1 MKKKFLLFF
10 AIVCSLVA
18 FGQDH
23 KKEGWDVSVG
33 PTLFVPMA
41 KTVNWNSKAW
51 GQTVKFNKKN
61 TVVTLAFM
69 QDKNNFVVAPV
80 LVGGRKHLKHNL
92 YVGLDAG
99 VTFFHGQKGQFTYVP
114 SLGYKI
120 NKKWCLEQSLL
131 RTVKEGKTTN
141 RIGLGLLYNL

>member
-1 MKKKFLLFF
+1 MKKKFLLVF
-10 AIVCSLVA
+10 ALVSSLVV
-18 FGQDH
+18 FGQNH
-23 KKEGWDVSVG
+23 KKGWDVSVG

-41 KTVNWNSKAW
+41 KTVDWNSKAW

-61 TVVTLAFM
+61 MVVTVGFM
-69 QDKNNFVVAPV
+69 QDRSNFVAAPV
-80 LVGGRKHLKHNL
+80 LIGGRKHLNHNL
-92 YVGLDAG
+92 QLGLDAG

-131 RTVKEGKTTN
+131 RTIKGGKTTN
-141 RIGLGLLYNL
+141 RVGFGLLYNL

>member
-1 MKKKFLLFF
+1 MKKKFLLVF
-10 AIVCSLVA
+10 ALVSSLVV

-23 KKEGWDVSVG
+23 KKGWDVSVG

-41 KTVNWNSKAW
+41 KTVDWNSKAW

-61 TVVTLAFM
+61 MVVTVGFM

-80 LVGGRKHLKHNL
+80 LIGGRKHLNHNL
-92 YVGLDAG
+92 QLGLDAG

-131 RTVKEGKTTN
+131 RTIKGGKTTN
-141 RIGLGLLYNL
+141 RVGFGLLYNL

>member
-1 MKKKFLLFF
+1 MKKKFLLVF
-10 AIVCSLVA
+10 ALVSSLVV

-23 KKEGWDVSVG
+23 KKGWDVSVG

-41 KTVNWNSKAW
+41 KTVDWNSKAW

-61 TVVTLAFM
+61 MVVTLGFM

-80 LVGGRKHLKHNL
+80 LIGGRKHLNHNL
-92 YVGLDAG
+92 QLGLDAG

-131 RTVKEGKTTN
+131 RTVKGGKTTN
-141 RIGLGLLYNL
+141 RVGFGLLYNL

>member
-1 MKKKFLLFF
+1 MKKKFLLVF
-10 AIVCSLVA
+10 ALVSSLVV
-18 FGQDH
+18 FGQNH
-23 KKEGWDVSVG
+23 KKGWDVSVG

-41 KTVNWNSKAW
+41 KTVDWNSKAW

-61 TVVTLAFM
+61 MVVTVGFM
-69 QDKNNFVVAPV
+69 QDRNNFVAAPV
-80 LVGGRKHLKHNL
+80 LIGGRKHLNHNL
-92 YVGLDAG
+92 QLGLDAG

-131 RTVKEGKTTN
+131 RTVKGGKTTN
-141 RIGLGLLYNL
+141 RVGFGLLYNL

>member
-1 MKKKFLLFF
+1 MKKKFLLVF
-10 AIVCSLVA
+10 ALVSSLVV

-23 KKEGWDVSVG
+23 KKGWDVSVG

-41 KTVNWNSKAW
+41 KTVDWNSKAW

-61 TVVTLAFM
+61 MVVTVGFM
-69 QDKNNFVVAPV
+69 QDRSNFVAAPV
-80 LVGGRKHLKHNL
+80 LIGGRKHLNHNL
-92 YVGLDAG
+92 QLGLDAG

-131 RTVKEGKTTN
+131 RTIKGGKTTN
-141 RIGLGLLYNL
+141 RVGFGLIYNL

>member
-1 MKKKFLLFF
+1 MKKKFLLVF
-10 AIVCSLVA
+10 ALVSSIVV
-18 FGQDH
+18 FGQNH
-23 KKEGWDVSVG
+23 KKGWDVSVG

-41 KTVNWNSKAW
+41 KTVDWNSKAW

-61 TVVTLAFM
+61 MVVTLGFM

-80 LVGGRKHLKHNL
+80 LIGGRKHLNHNL
-92 YVGLDAG
+92 QLGLDAG

-120 NKKWCLEQSLL
+120 NNKWCLEQSLL
-131 RTVKEGKTTN
+131 RTVKDGKTTN

>member
-1 MKKKFLLFF
+1 MKKKFLLVF
-10 AIVCSLVA
+10 ALVSSLVV

-23 KKEGWDVSVG
+23 KKGWDVSVG

-41 KTVNWNSKAW
+41 KTVDWNSKAW

-61 TVVTLAFM
+61 MVVTVGFM
-69 QDKNNFVVAPV
+69 QDRNNFVAAPV
-80 LVGGRKHLKHNL
+80 LIGGRKHLNHNL
-92 YVGLDAG
+92 QLGLDAG

-131 RTVKEGKTTN
+131 RTIKGGKTTN
-141 RIGLGLLYNL
+141 RVGFGLIYNL

>member
-1 MKKKFLLFF
+1 MKKKFLLVF
-10 AIVCSLVA
+10 ALVSSIVV

-23 KKEGWDVSVG
+23 KKGWDVSVG

-41 KTVNWNSKAW
+41 KTVDWNSKAW

-61 TVVTLAFM
+61 MVVTLGFM

-80 LVGGRKHLKHNL
+80 LIGGRKHLNHNL
-92 YVGLDAG
+92 QLGLDAG

-131 RTVKEGKTTN
+131 RTVKGGKTTN
-141 RIGLGLLYNL
+141 RVGFGLLYNL

>member
-1 MKKKFLLFF
+1 MKKKFLLVF
-10 AIVCSLVA
+10 ALVSSLVV

-23 KKEGWDVSVG
+23 KKGWDVSVG

-41 KTVNWNSKAW
+41 KTVDWNSKAY
-51 GQTVKFNKKN
+51 GETVKFHKENM
-61 TVVTLAFM
+61 VVTVGFM

-80 LVGGRKHLKHNL
+80 LIGGRKHLNHNL
-92 YVGLDAG
+92 QLGLDAG

-120 NKKWCLEQSLL
+120 NNKWCLEQSLL
-131 RTVKEGKTTN
+131 RTVKDGKTTN
-141 RIGLGLLYNL
+141 RIGFGLLYNL

>member
-1 MKKKFLLFF
+1 MKKKFLLVF
-10 AIVCSLVA
+10 ALVSSLVV
-18 FGQDH
+18 FGQNH
-23 KKEGWDVSVG
+23 KKGWDVSVG

-41 KTVNWNSKAW
+41 KTVDWNSKAW

-61 TVVTLAFM
+61 MVVTVGFM
-69 QDKNNFVVAPV
+69 QDRSNFVAAPV
-80 LVGGRKHLKHNL
+80 LIGGRKHLNHNL
-92 YVGLDAG
+92 QLGLDAG

-131 RTVKEGKTTN
+131 RTVKGGKTTN
-141 RIGLGLLYNL
+141 RVGFGLLYNL

>member
-1 MKKKFLLFF
+1 MKKKFLLVF
-10 AIVCSLVA
+10 ALVSSLVV

-23 KKEGWDVSVG
+23 KKGWDVSVG

-41 KTVNWNSKAW
+41 KTVDWNSKAW

-61 TVVTLAFM
+61 MVVTVGFM
-69 QDKNNFVVAPV
+69 QDRNNFVAAPV
-80 LVGGRKHLKHNL
+80 LIGGRKHLNHNL
-92 YVGLDAG
+92 QLGLDAG

-120 NKKWCLEQSLL
+120 NNKWCLEQSLL
-131 RTVKEGKTTN
+131 RTVKGGKTTN
-141 RIGLGLLYNL
+141 RVGFGLIYNL

>member
-1 MKKKFLLFF
+1 MKKKFLLVL
-10 AIVCSLVA
+10 ALVSSLVV
-18 FGQDH
+18 FGQNH
-23 KKEGWDVSVG
+23 KKGWDVSVG

-41 KTVNWNSKAW
+41 KTVDWNSKAW

-61 TVVTLAFM
+61 MVVTVGFM
-69 QDKNNFVVAPV
+69 QDRNNFVAAPV
-80 LVGGRKHLKHNL
+80 LIGGRKHLNHNL
-92 YVGLDAG
+92 QLGLDAG

-131 RTVKEGKTTN
+131 RTVKGGKTTN
-141 RIGLGLLYNL
+141 RVGFGLLYNL

>member
-1 MKKKFLLFF
+1 MKKKFLLVF
-10 AIVCSLVA
+10 ALVSSLVV

-23 KKEGWDVSVG
+23 KKGWDVSVG

-41 KTVNWNSKAW
+41 KTVDWNSKAW

-61 TVVTLAFM
+61 MVVTLGFM

-80 LVGGRKHLKHNL
+80 LIGGRKHLNHNL
-92 YVGLDAG
+92 QLGLDAG
-99 VTFFHGQKGQFTYVP
+99 VTFFQGQKGQFTYVP

-131 RTVKEGKTTN
+131 RTVKGGKTTN
-141 RIGLGLLYNL
+141 RVGFGLLYNL

>member
-1 MKKKFLLFF
+1 MKKKFLLVF
-10 AIVCSLVA
+10 ALVSSLVV
-18 FGQDH
+18 FGQNH
-23 KKEGWDVSVG
+23 KKGWDVSVG

-41 KTVNWNSKAW
+41 KTVDWNSKAW

-61 TVVTLAFM
+61 MVVTVGFM
-69 QDKNNFVVAPV
+69 QDRNNFVAAPV
-80 LVGGRKHLKHNL
+80 LIGGRKHLNHNL
-92 YVGLDAG
+92 QLGLDAG

-131 RTVKEGKTTN
+131 RTVKGGKTTN
-141 RIGLGLLYNL
+141 RVGFGLIYNL

>member
-1 MKKKFLLFF
+1 MKKKFLLVF
-10 AIVCSLVA
+10 ALVSSIVV
-18 FGQDH
+18 FGQNH
-23 KKEGWDVSVG
+23 KKGWDVSVG

-41 KTVNWNSKAW
+41 KTVDWNSKAW
-51 GQTVKFNKKN
+51 GQTVKFNKN
-61 TVVTLAFM
+61 NMVVTLGFM

-92 YVGLDAG
+92 HVGLDAG

-120 NKKWCLEQSLL
+120 NNKWCLEQSLL
-131 RTVKEGKTTN
+131 RTVKDGKTTN
-141 RIGLGLLYNL
+141 RVGLGLLYNL

>member
-1 MKKKFLLFF
+1 MKKKFLLVF
-10 AIVCSLVA
+10 ALVSSLVV

-23 KKEGWDVSVG
+23 KKGWDVSVG

-41 KTVNWNSKAW
+41 KTVDWNSKAW

-61 TVVTLAFM
+61 MVVTLGFM

-80 LVGGRKHLKHNL
+80 LIGGRKHLNHNL
-92 YVGLDAG
+92 QLGLDAG

-131 RTVKEGKTTN
+131 RTIKGGKTTN
-141 RIGLGLLYNL
+141 RVGFGLIYNL

>member
-1 MKKKFLLFF
+1 MKKKFLLVF
-10 AIVCSLVA
+10 ALVSSLVV

-23 KKEGWDVSVG
+23 KKGWDVSVG

-41 KTVNWNSKAW
+41 KTVDWNSKAW

-61 TVVTLAFM
+61 MVVTLGFM

-80 LVGGRKHLKHNL
+80 LIGGRKHLNHNL
-92 YVGLDAG
+92 QLGLDAG

-131 RTVKEGKTTN
+131 RTVKGGKTTN
-141 RIGLGLLYNL
+141 RIGFGLLYNL

>member
-1 MKKKFLLFF
+1 MKKKFLLVF
-10 AIVCSLVA
+10 ALVSSLVV
-18 FGQDH
+18 FGQNH
-23 KKEGWDVSVG
+23 KKGWDVSVG

-41 KTVNWNSKAW
+41 KTVDWNSKAW

-61 TVVTLAFM
+61 MVVTLGFM

-80 LVGGRKHLKHNL
+80 LIGGRKHLNHNL
-92 YVGLDAG
+92 QLGLDAG

-131 RTVKEGKTTN
+131 RTVKGGKTTN
-141 RIGLGLLYNL
+141 RVGFGLLYNL

>member
-1 MKKKFLLFF
+1 MKKKFLLVF
-10 AIVCSLVA
+10 ALVSSLVV

-23 KKEGWDVSVG
+23 KKGWDVSVG

-41 KTVNWNSKAW
+41 KTVDWNSKAW
-51 GQTVKFNKKN
+51 GQTVKFNKN
-61 TVVTLAFM
+61 NMVVTLGFM

-80 LVGGRKHLKHNL
+80 LIGGRKHLKHNL
-92 YVGLDAG
+92 HVGLDAG

-120 NKKWCLEQSLL
+120 NNKWCLEQSLL
-131 RTVKEGKTTN
+131 RTVKGGKTTN
-141 RIGLGLLYNL
+141 RVGFGLLYNL

>member
-1 MKKKFLLFF
+1 MKKKFLLVF
-10 AIVCSLVA
+10 ALVSSLVV

-23 KKEGWDVSVG
+23 KKGWDVSVG

-41 KTVNWNSKAW
+41 KTVDWNSKAW

-61 TVVTLAFM
+61 MVVTVGFM
-69 QDKNNFVVAPV
+69 QDRNNFVAAPV
-80 LVGGRKHLKHNL
+80 LIGGRKHLNHNL
-92 YVGLDAG
+92 QLGLDAG

-131 RTVKEGKTTN
+131 RTVKGGKTTN
-141 RIGLGLLYNL
+141 RVGFGLLYNL

>member
-1 MKKKFLLFF
+1 MKKKFLLVF
-10 AIVCSLVA
+10 ALVSSLVV

-23 KKEGWDVSVG
+23 KKGWDVSVG

-41 KTVNWNSKAW
+41 KTVDWNSKAW

-61 TVVTLAFM
+61 MVVTVGFM
-69 QDKNNFVVAPV
+69 QDRSNFVAAPV
-80 LVGGRKHLKHNL
+80 LIGGRKHLNHNL
-92 YVGLDAG
+92 QLGLDAG

-131 RTVKEGKTTN
+131 RTIKGGKTTN
-141 RIGLGLLYNL
+141 RVGFGLLYNL

>member
-1 MKKKFLLFF
+1 MKKKFLLVF
-10 AIVCSLVA
+10 ALVSSLVV

-23 KKEGWDVSVG
+23 KKGWDVSVG
-33 PTLFVPMA
+33 PTLFAPMA
-41 KTVNWNSKAW
+41 KSVDWNSKAW
-51 GQTVKFNKKN
+51 GQTVKFNKN
-61 TVVTLAFM
+61 NMVVTLGFM

-80 LVGGRKHLKHNL
+80 LIGGRKHLNHNL
-92 YVGLDAG
+92 QLGLDAG

-131 RTVKEGKTTN
+131 RTVKGGKTTN
-141 RIGLGLLYNL
+141 RVGFGLLYNL

>member
-1 MKKKFLLFF
+1 MKKKFLLVF
-10 AIVCSLVA
+10 ALVSSLVV
-18 FGQDH
+18 FGQNH
-23 KKEGWDVSVG
+23 KKGWDVSVG

-41 KTVNWNSKAW
+41 KTVDWNSKAW
-51 GQTVKFNKKN
+51 GQTVKFNKN
-61 TVVTLAFM
+61 NMVVTLGFM

-80 LVGGRKHLKHNL
+80 LIGGRKHLNHNL
-92 YVGLDAG
+92 QLGLDAG

-131 RTVKEGKTTN
+131 RTIKGGKTTN
-141 RIGLGLLYNL
+141 RVGFGLLYNL

>member
-1 MKKKFLLFF
+1 MKKKFLLVF
-10 AIVCSLVA
+10 ALVSSLVV
-18 FGQDH
+18 FGQNH
-23 KKEGWDVSVG
+23 KKGWDVSVG

-41 KTVNWNSKAW
+41 KTVDWNSKAW

-61 TVVTLAFM
+61 MVVTVGFM
-69 QDKNNFVVAPV
+69 QDKSNFVAAPV
-80 LVGGRKHLKHNL
+80 LIGGRKHLNHNL
-92 YVGLDAG
+92 QLGLDAG

-131 RTVKEGKTTN
+131 RTVKGGKTTN
-141 RIGLGLLYNL
+141 RVGFGLLYNL

>member
-33 PTLFVPMA
+33 PTLFAPMT
-41 KTVNWNSKAW
+41 KSVDWNSKAW
-51 GQTVKFNKKN
+51 GQTMKFNKKN
-61 TVVTLAFM
+61 MVVTLGFM

-92 YVGLDAG
+92 HVGLDAG

-114 SLGYKI
+114 SLGYRI

-131 RTVKEGKTTN
+131 RTVKGGKTSN
-141 RIGLGLLYNL
+141 RVGFGLLYNL

>member
-1 MKKKFLLFF
+1 MKKKFLLVF
-10 AIVCSLVA
+10 ALVSSLVV

-23 KKEGWDVSVG
+23 KKGWDVSVG

-41 KTVNWNSKAW
+41 KTVDWNSKAW

-61 TVVTLAFM
+61 MVVTLGFM

-80 LVGGRKHLKHNL
+80 LIGGRKHLNHNL
-92 YVGLDAG
+92 QLGLDAG

-131 RTVKEGKTTN
+131 RTIKGGKTTN
-141 RIGLGLLYNL
+141 RIGFGLLYNL

>member
-1 MKKKFLLFF
+1 MKKKFLLVF
-10 AIVCSLVA
+10 ALVSSLVV
-18 FGQDH
+18 FGQNH
-23 KKEGWDVSVG
+23 KKGWDVSVG

-41 KTVNWNSKAW
+41 KTVDWNSKAW

-61 TVVTLAFM
+61 MVVTVGFM
-69 QDKNNFVVAPV
+69 QDRNNFVVAPV
-80 LVGGRKHLKHNL
+80 LIGGRKHLNHNL
-92 YVGLDAG
+92 QLGLDAG

-131 RTVKEGKTTN
+131 RTIKGGKTTN
-141 RIGLGLLYNL
+141 RVGFGLIYNL

>member
-1 MKKKFLLFF
+1 MKKKFLLVF
-10 AIVCSLVA
+10 ALVSSLVV

-23 KKEGWDVSVG
+23 KKGWDVSVG

-41 KTVNWNSKAW
+41 KTVDWNSKAW

-61 TVVTLAFM
+61 MVVTVGFM

-80 LVGGRKHLKHNL
+80 LIGGRKHLNHNL
-92 YVGLDAG
+92 QLGLDAG

-131 RTVKEGKTTN
+131 RTVKGGKTTN
-141 RIGLGLLYNL
+141 RVGFGLLYNL

>member
-1 MKKKFLLFF
+1 MKKKFLLVF
-10 AIVCSLVA
+10 ALVSSLVV
-18 FGQDH
+18 FGQNH
-23 KKEGWDVSVG
+23 KKGWDVSVG

-41 KTVNWNSKAW
+41 KTVDWNSKAW

-61 TVVTLAFM
+61 MVVTVGFM
-69 QDKNNFVVAPV
+69 QDRSNFVAAPV
-80 LVGGRKHLKHNL
+80 LIGGRKHLNHNL
-92 YVGLDAG
+92 QLGLDAG

-131 RTVKEGKTTN
+131 RTIKGGKTTN
-141 RIGLGLLYNL
+141 RVGFGLIYNL

>member
-1 MKKKFLLFF
+1 MKKKFLLVF
-10 AIVCSLVA
+10 ALVSSLVV
-18 FGQDH
+18 FGQNH
-23 KKEGWDVSVG
+23 KKGWDVSVG

-41 KTVNWNSKAW
+41 KTVDWNSKAW

-61 TVVTLAFM
+61 MVVTVGFM
-69 QDKNNFVVAPV
+69 QDRNNFVAAPV
-80 LVGGRKHLKHNL
+80 LIGGRKHLNHNL
-92 YVGLDAG
+92 QLGLDAG

-131 RTVKEGKTTN
+131 RTVKGGKTTN
-141 RIGLGLLYNL
+141 RIGFGLLYNL

>member
-1 MKKKFLLFF
+1 MKKKFLLVF
-10 AIVCSLVA
+10 ALVSSLVV
-18 FGQDH
+18 FGQNH
-23 KKEGWDVSVG
+23 KKGWDVSVG

-41 KTVNWNSKAW
+41 KTVDWNSKAW

-61 TVVTLAFM
+61 MVVTLGFM

-80 LVGGRKHLKHNL
+80 LIGGRKHLNHNL
-92 YVGLDAG
+92 QLGLDAG

-131 RTVKEGKTTN
+131 RTIKGGKTTN
-141 RIGLGLLYNL
+141 RVGFGLIYNL

>member
-1 MKKKFLLFF
+1 MKKKFLLVF
-10 AIVCSLVA
+10 ALVSSLVV

-23 KKEGWDVSVG
+23 KKGWDVSVG

-41 KTVNWNSKAW
+41 KTVDWNSKAW

-61 TVVTLAFM
+61 MVVTVGFM
-69 QDKNNFVVAPV
+69 QDRSNFVAAPV
-80 LVGGRKHLKHNL
+80 LIGGRKHLNHNL
-92 YVGLDAG
+92 QLGLDAG

-131 RTVKEGKTTN
+131 RTVKGGKTTN
-141 RIGLGLLYNL
+141 RVGFGLLYNL

>member
-1 MKKKFLLFF
+1 MKKKFLLVF
-10 AIVCSLVA
+10 ALVSSLVV
-18 FGQDH
+18 FGQNH
-23 KKEGWDVSVG
+23 KKGWDVSVG

-41 KTVNWNSKAW
+41 KTVDWNSKAW

-61 TVVTLAFM
+61 MVVTVGFM
-69 QDKNNFVVAPV
+69 QDRNNFVAAPV
-80 LVGGRKHLKHNL
+80 LIGGRKHLNHNL
-92 YVGLDAG
+92 QLGLDAG

-131 RTVKEGKTTN
+131 RTIKGGKTTN
-141 RIGLGLLYNL
+141 RVGFGLLYNL

>member
-1 MKKKFLLFF
+1 MKKKFLLVF
-10 AIVCSLVA
+10 ALVSSLVV

-23 KKEGWDVSVG
+23 KKGWDVSVG

-41 KTVNWNSKAW
+41 KTVDWNSKAW

-61 TVVTLAFM
+61 MVVTLGFM

-80 LVGGRKHLKHNL
+80 LIGGRKHLNHNL
-92 YVGLDAG
+92 QLGLDAG

-131 RTVKEGKTTN
+131 RTIKGGKTTN
-141 RIGLGLLYNL
+141 RVGFGLLYNL

>member
-1 MKKKFLLFF
+1 
-10 AIVCSLVA
+10 
-18 FGQDH
+18 
-23 KKEGWDVSVG
+23 
-33 PTLFVPMA
+33 MA
-41 KTVNWNSKAW
+41 KTVDWNSKAW

-61 TVVTLAFM
+61 MVVTLGFM

-80 LVGGRKHLKHNL
+80 LIGGRKHLNHNL
-92 YVGLDAG
+92 QLGLDAG

-131 RTVKEGKTTN
+131 RTVKGGKTTN
-141 RIGLGLLYNL
+141 RVGFGLLYNL